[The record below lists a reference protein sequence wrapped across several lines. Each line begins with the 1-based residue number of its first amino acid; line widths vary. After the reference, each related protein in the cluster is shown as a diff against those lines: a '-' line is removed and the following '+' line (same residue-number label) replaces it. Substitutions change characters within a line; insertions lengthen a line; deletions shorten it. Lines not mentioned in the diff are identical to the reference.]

1 MRAPHV
7 RPTAGG
13 LTRTHSHA
21 TGFFGRTGR
30 GTDEYHGVQGRV
42 DIINSTLGKALGGAT
57 GGYTAGPRRVVEVLR
72 QRSRPYLFSN
82 SVAPAVVAA
91 SLAVFDLLEKDHSL
105 VAKLQRNTHAFRDGM
120 AKAGFKLS
128 GQRDC
133 PIVPVMLGDAR
144 LAGEMADDLLGKGV
158 YVIGFSFP
166 VVPKGAA
173 RIRCQMSAAV
183 RSHSVARARVG
194 VGVVVGE
201 LTRRGRGTTSIRPS
215 RFSTAS
221 RLLSRPARRG
231 AFSSKSTRMR
241 AHTQSER
248 REVTATAWR
257 ATCWRRRSS
266 S

>member
-1 MRAPHV
+1 MRAK
-7 RPTAGG
+7 
-13 LTRTHSHA
+13 SHA

-30 GTDEYHGVQGRV
+30 GTDEYHGVRGRV

-91 SLAVFDLLEKDHSL
+91 SLAVFNLLEKDHSL
-105 VAKLQRNTHAFRDGM
+105 VEKLQRNTHAFRDGM
-120 AKAGFKLS
+120 AKAGFALS

-144 LAGEMADDLLGKGV
+144 LASAMADDLLGKGV

-183 RSHSVARARVG
+183 RLSISRARTR
-194 VGVVVGE
+194 E
-201 LTRRGRGTTSIRPS
+201 LTRRAVLHEKKIAFARADSALRQGLCRGRQ
-215 RFSTAS
+215 
-221 RLLSRPARRG
+221 G
-231 AFSSKSTRMR
+231 AGRSQVKPGGGG
-241 AHTQSER
+241 ER
-248 REVTATAWR
+248 EFTATAWR